1 LLVGTWNRWNVW
13 FCSQE
18 ANSHTDKRF
27 FFRKTYYGRTIFKL
41 GTRQAIS
48 GPPARYRA
56 IWLERL

>member
-27 FFRKTYYGRTIFKL
+27 F
-41 GTRQAIS
+41 
-48 GPPARYRA
+48 
-56 IWLERL
+56 LERHTTDN

>member
-27 FFRKTYYGRTIFKL
+27 FF
-41 GTRQAIS
+41 
-48 GPPARYRA
+48 
-56 IWLERL
+56 